1 MTDNDDLFVV
11 RTQMAADRARA
22 ANETLARAAAGART
36 GTGARAWLGRR
47 LVVAGLALAGDR
59 AASESTTTSGQPC

>member
-22 ANETLARAAAGART
+22 ANEALARDAAAART

-59 AASESTTTSGQPC
+59 AAPESTTTSGQPC